1 MEILTSSFLPKP
13 QFSSSISF
21 LCPSSSLR
29 TLTKKTPYKFRK
41 THLKSFPNPPFSTN
55 LPLQNTKKFHIS
67 ARFGRPT
74 KRRNSLRKKL
84 TGDDGGNS
92 QVRQNPQK
100 IIDPAHNLVDN
111 QVSDLKLSSD
121 GLERTID
128 SEISN
133 LGNSR
138 EFGESVLWNK
148 LEGWV
153 DQYKK
158 DIEFW
163 GIGSSPI
170 FTVFQDGNGKVERVL
185 VDEDEILKR
194 SGVEPLYFRKESEL
208 EDFDEVKTKI
218 SYAKLLAKE
227 VEGGKNVIPRNS
239 SVAKFV
245 VSGEESGFVSR
256 IRSVI
261 VQPKSITKVSRVGI
275 AVVCGFVFVW
285 MIKSVEVLEGPAD
298 TPTVL
303 TERPRLDKDEVL
315 NRIREA
321 KGLTNGLVAL
331 DVTGAPK
338 MASVDVDVRIQEI
351 QMMARHAREI
361 ERGEGSASEGGELD
375 GQLPNEEHLVE
386 KDTVEVPENSI
397 WTDEAE
403 IQASNVLPYISE
415 DALEEHAGGDMSN
428 LLSKFFAE
436 ISTLNG
442 IPGMEISGTPQEMQS
457 DDSKSTSEDVYEGI
471 EDVEPHNNSNGMII
485 GDTKSHISSPFQSHD
500 ISDLS
505 NVTEGSQSFIS
516 RSQLHLPK
524 KTPVRRKPKIIRS
537 VKEAREYLLQKN
549 DKRSEASDIP
559 TTAASKDEGMDNS
572 YSKRL
577 EEDGEALKT
586 FDADKKFDTI
596 PAPKVMYDSAKGNE
610 VFATDIDGVKLETES
625 ILNQNKAFDPP
636 SVKISGTDT
645 ISDSCGRLDL
655 MPGENDICDD
665 SQEANKPLLT
675 EQSLEKVET
684 GVMPKPTD
692 LSKISDPASGQNA
705 SHNGSKFTEAAG
717 VRHKSALHDANLQE
731 KVYLSN
737 DNGNFNLNEVNETR
751 NSSKPSEII
760 VPAGVGNYLN
770 GSSSGSV
777 KEEVQLGGINNE
789 NDYRK
794 NHETAETLLGSGS
807 SLESVDDREE
817 ALFADKENWLEKNFH
832 EVEPIVKKIG
842 SGFRENYN
850 VAREKNNQEDTE
862 LDLMTLGC
870 ITDNTEL
877 EWMQDDKLKEIVFK
891 VRENELA
898 GRDPFH
904 SMDPEDKVAFYAGLE
919 SKVEKENQKLAA
931 LHDWLHSN
939 IENIDYGADGIS
951 LYDPPEK
958 VIPKWKG
965 PPLDTISDFLNNSRS
980 QQQVTS
986 SLQTENESKYMD
998 SVEASQKASPSKS
1011 LPREK
1016 GAKVSK
1022 TVIEASDGSVK
1033 PGKKSGKEYWKHT
1046 KKWSRG
1052 FVESYNAETDPEVKS
1067 VMKDIGKDLD
1077 RWITKEEIQ
1086 DAADLMDKI
1095 PQKGKEIIE
1104 KKLSKLRREMEMFGP
1119 QAVVSKYREYA
1130 EEKEEDYLWWL
1141 DLPHL
1146 LCIEMYT
1153 YEGEDQRVGFYSLE
1167 MGVDLELEPKPRHVI
1182 AFEDPSDCKNF
1193 CYIIQAHLEMLGK
1206 GKAFIVP
1213 QPPKDV
1219 FRQAKVNGFDVTVIR
1234 KGEIKLNVDQHLEEV
1249 EELIV
1254 EIGSKMYHD
1263 KIMRERSVDISSLMK
1278 GVLGVSPPTKRK
1290 RKKRAR
1296 KRPSKK

>member
-1 MEILTSSFLPKP
+1 MEILTSSFLSKP

-21 LCPSSSLR
+21 LSPSSSLT

-41 THLKSFPNPPFSTN
+41 THLKSFPNSPFSTN
-55 LPLQNTKKFHIS
+55 LPLQNTKKSHIS

-111 QVSDLKLSSD
+111 QVSDLNLSSD
-121 GLERTID
+121 RLERTID

-148 LEGWV
+148 LEGWL

-170 FTVFQDGNGKVERVL
+170 FTVFQDCNGKVERVM

-208 EDFDEVKTKI
+208 EDFDEVNSKI
-218 SYAKLLAKE
+218 SHAKLLAKE

-285 MIKSVEVLEGPAD
+285 MIKSVEVMERPAD
-298 TPTVL
+298 KPSVL

-321 KGLTNGLVAL
+321 KGLNNGLVAL
-331 DVTGAPK
+331 DVSGAPK
-338 MASVDVDVRIQEI
+338 TASVDVDVRIQEI

-361 ERGEGSASEGGELD
+361 ESGEGSASKGGELD
-375 GQLPNEEHLVE
+375 EQLPNKEHLVE
-386 KDTVEVPENSI
+386 RDNIEVPEDSI
-397 WTDEAE
+397 WTDESE
-403 IQASNVLPYISE
+403 IQASNVLPSIGE
-415 DALEEHAGGDMSN
+415 DALEEHAVGDRNN
-428 LLSKFFAE
+428 LLSKKNSE
-436 ISTLNG
+436 ISMING
-442 IPGMEISGTPQEMQS
+442 IPGMEILGTQEMQS
-457 DDSKSTSEDVYEGI
+457 NDSKSNSEDVYEGI
-471 EDVEPHNNSNGMII
+471 EDVEPHSNSNGRII
-485 GDTKSHISSPFQSHD
+485 GDTKSHLSSPFQSHG

-505 NVTEGSQSFIS
+505 NVTEGIQSFNS
-516 RSQLHLPK
+516 RSQLHPPK
-524 KTPVRRKPKIIRS
+524 KTPARRMPKIIRS

-549 DKRSEASDIP
+549 DKRSEVSDIP

-572 YSKRL
+572 FSKRL
-577 EEDGEALKT
+577 EEDGETLKS
-586 FDADKKFDTI
+586 FDADKKLDPI
-596 PAPKVMYDSAKGNE
+596 PVPKVLCDTAKENE
-610 VFATDIDGVKLETES
+610 VFATDIDGLKLETES
-625 ILNQNKAFDPP
+625 ILNQNKASDPP
-636 SVKISGTDT
+636 SVKISGADT
-645 ISDSCGRLDL
+645 VSDSCGRLDL

-665 SQEANKPLLT
+665 KPLLT

-705 SHNGSKFTEAAG
+705 SHNGSKFTDAAG
-717 VRHKSALHDANLQE
+717 VLHKSALYDANLQK
-731 KVYLSN
+731 KVCLSN
-737 DNGNFNLNEVNETR
+737 DNGNFDLNEVNETQ
-751 NSSKPSEII
+751 NTSKLSEII
-760 VPAGVGNYLN
+760 VLAGVGNDLN

-777 KEEVQLGGINNE
+777 KKEFQPGGINNE

-794 NHETAETLLGSGS
+794 NHETAETFPGSGS
-807 SLESVDDREE
+807 GLESVDDREE

-850 VAREKNNQEDTE
+850 VAREKNNQEDTK
-862 LDLMTLGC
+862 LDLMTLGS
-870 ITDNTEL
+870 ITDDTEL

-986 SLQTENESKYMD
+986 SLQTENESKHMG

-1011 LPREK
+1011 LPSEK

-1206 GKAFIVP
+1206 GKAFIIP

-1219 FRQAKVNGFDVTVIR
+1219 FRQAKENGFGVTVIR

-1278 GVLGVSPPTKRK
+1278 GVLGVSPPTKR
-1290 RKKRAR
+1290 
-1296 KRPSKK
+1296 